1 MFSADLSITPINSD
15 GEVIVLLGNDLR
27 LTCASSST
35 PIFFQWTHNEV
46 LIENATSGI
55 LQLVGVNESDA
66 GTYTCSATFTFLIVL
81 ANVEVIVESENTI
94 V

>member
-35 PIFFQWTHNEV
+35 PIFFQWTHNGV
-46 LIENATSGI
+46 PIENAVNNI

-66 GTYTCSATFTFLIVL
+66 GTYTCSATFTFLTVL